1 MNKIERAIYDC
12 KQRIAKLEFDR
23 LLIIKEIDIMTNQL
37 YSLEG
42 IERDKSIP
50 HKKEDKQ

>member
-1 MNKIERAIYDC
+1 MNKIERAIYDA
-12 KQRIAKLEFDR
+12 KNRLAKLEIDR

-50 HKKEDKQ
+50 HIKEDKQ